1 MKNWRKDSEE
11 GGRQKCCMMGSK
23 YTMAA
28 GRNGE
33 KAITMAARI
42 TVLHTVRMT
51 VHCNPSP
58 FDKQFCMAN
67 TAVFIS

>member
-1 MKNWRKDSEE
+1 
-11 GGRQKCCMMGSK
+11 MGSK

-42 TVLHTVRMT
+42 TVHNTFSENGSRQNWRTSSGKVEGRSWQQETRM
-51 VHCNPSP
+51 VAGSR
-58 FDKQFCMAN
+58 
-67 TAVFIS
+67 V